1 MAMEIKK
8 NEKFTV
14 RIEDMSDT
22 GAGIGKVDGYIW
34 FIKDALI
41 GDVVEASAMKMKK
54 NYGYARLVQV
64 LKPAPGR
71 IPARC
76 PAARACG

>member
-22 GAGIGKVDGYIW
+22 GAGIGKVDGYTW
-34 FIKDALI
+34 FIKDVMREGNNLT
-41 GDVVEASAMKMKK
+41 
-54 NYGYARLVQV
+54 
-64 LKPAPGR
+64 
-71 IPARC
+71 C
-76 PAARACG
+76 